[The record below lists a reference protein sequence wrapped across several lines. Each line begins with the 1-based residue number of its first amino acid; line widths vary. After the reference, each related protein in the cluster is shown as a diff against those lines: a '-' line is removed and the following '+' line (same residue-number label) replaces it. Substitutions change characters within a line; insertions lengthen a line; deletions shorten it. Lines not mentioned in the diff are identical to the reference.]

1 MENAFKELFGA
12 VGSRVKS
19 HLFGA
24 VVIFAIVFN
33 WKTAFFLLFSHVSV
47 RSKFVYFD
55 MNADFWSL
63 YVLPIFYAIIFV
75 LGAPF
80 VDNLFHKVISG
91 PVHAMKLRD
100 LEFAEAREATKHE
113 LRQSSEQRRA
123 DDLRRLEEEALDRA
137 RFDSRV
143 MDEDLPPEIA
153 EDLQKQIDELRT
165 RPAVITR
172 DGSVGESG
180 AKAGGEISPLA
191 KEILMQVTAEGA
203 LPEIRIKE
211 FIGGA
216 EIEYGNKTLRKDKA
230 TDRKW
235 QDYQYAINDLEKHKL
250 IVRPKGQ
257 ESVWDVLEKGYE
269 VAKLLS

>member
-1 MENAFKELFGA
+1 
-12 VGSRVKS
+12 
-19 HLFGA
+19 
-24 VVIFAIVFN
+24 
-33 WKTAFFLLFSHVSV
+33 
-47 RSKFVYFD
+47 
-55 MNADFWSL
+55 
-63 YVLPIFYAIIFV
+63 
-75 LGAPF
+75 
-80 VDNLFHKVISG
+80 
-91 PVHAMKLRD
+91 MKLRD

-113 LRQSSEQRRA
+113 LRQLAEQRRS

-180 AKAGGEISPLA
+180 AKVGGEISPLA

-203 LPEIRIKE
+203 LPKIRIKE

-250 IVRPKGQ
+250 IVRLKGQ